1 MSGESPENRAQS
13 IEGPFVTQA
22 TASAGHVGHAPEHPT
37 APKEHKDPVFYRLL
51 NKWLPRIRRRLLPH
65 NRFGDNVYHR
75 LLFLSKHR
83 RMPTQRMLW
92 NDVLYRLKT
101 SDEILDPLRVF
112 VSDKEL
118 VKIYIKAT
126 IGDEY
131 NVPTLAVLR
140 SADAV
145 DDFDFP
151 ARCII
156 KPTHASAQYILRR
169 AGEPIDRERIKA
181 WFRLNYYRA
190 GREVNY
196 KQLLPKVIVEPLV
209 FDNADLSDYRFF
221 CYHGEPKLI
230 QVDMDRHTHHTRKI
244 LDTDWNE
251 MDFSILYPR
260 SNKPL
265 ARPETLPEM
274 LRLARALSAPFS
286 FVRIDLYS
294 DNQRVIAGEITNVS
308 ANAGGIFRPLSAEKK
323 ASEMVFR

>member
-1 MSGESPENRAQS
+1 M
-13 IEGPFVTQA
+13 IEA
-22 TASAGHVGHAPEHPT
+22 AAASAGRVGHAPEQPH
-37 APKEHKDPVFYRLL
+37 APEEQKEPLFYRLL
-51 NKWLPRIRRRLLPH
+51 GNALPKLKRRVLPH
-65 NRFGDNVYHR
+65 NRFGDNLYHR
-75 LLFLSKHR
+75 LLFLRKHR
-83 RMPTQRMLW
+83 RFPGKEMLW

-101 SDEILDPLRVF
+101 SDDILDPLRVF

-131 NVPTLAVLR
+131 NVPTIAVLR
-140 SADAV
+140 SADEV
-145 DDFDFP
+145 DGFAFP

-169 AGEPIDRERIKA
+169 GGEPIDRDRIKA
-181 WFRLNYYRA
+181 WFRLNYYYA

-196 KQLLPKVIVEPLV
+196 RMLRPKVIVEPLV

-221 CYHGEPKLI
+221 CFNGQPRLI

-244 LDTDWNE
+244 LDTDWKE
-251 MDFSILYPR
+251 QDFSILYPR
-260 SNKPL
+260 SNRPL
-265 ARPETLPEM
+265 ARPDTLPEM
-274 LRLARALSAPFS
+274 LHLARALSAPFS

-294 DNQRVIAGEITNVS
+294 DNQRVVAGEITNVS

-323 ASEMVFR
+323 ASELVFR

>member
-1 MSGESPENRAQS
+1 
-13 IEGPFVTQA
+13 
-22 TASAGHVGHAPEHPT
+22 VGHAPEQRH
-37 APKEHKDPVFYRLL
+37 APDQHNDPLFYRVLA
-51 NKWLPRIRRRLLPH
+51 NMLPKLKRRVLPH
-65 NRFGDNVYHR
+65 NRFGDNLYHR

-83 RMPTQRMLW
+83 RFPGDGMLW

-101 SDEILDPLRVF
+101 SNEILDPLRIF

-118 VKIYIKAT
+118 VKLYIKAT

-131 NVPTLAVLR
+131 NVPTIAVLR
-140 SADAV
+140 SAGDV
-145 DDFDFP
+145 DRFQFP
-151 ARCII
+151 DRCII

-169 AGEPIDRERIKA
+169 AGEPIDRERIKQ

-196 KQLLPKVIVEPLV
+196 KTLTPKVIVEPLV
-209 FDNADLSDYRFF
+209 FDSSDLSDYRFF
-221 CYHGEPKLI
+221 CYRGEPRLI

-251 MDFSILYPR
+251 QDFCILYPR
-260 SNKPL
+260 SNKTLP
-265 ARPETLPEM
+265 RPATLPEM

-294 DNQRVIAGEITNVS
+294 DNQRIIAGEITNVS
-308 ANAGGIFRPLSAEKK
+308 ANAGGIFRPLSAEKE
-323 ASEMVFR
+323 ASALMFSP